1 MADTAVCDEHPVLL
15 FVYGTLMTGY
25 GNNRVLG
32 DSRCLGRAHTA
43 GADFSMLNGGVPFV
57 RRAIHDGTRIAGEV
71 FVVTSAAVLD
81 AVDRLEGHPE
91 WYCRTPVVC
100 ILEGDASA
108 ARLHAQIYLNDSP
121 LLDDG
126 TLLPVPSGDFRDAA
140 GPVTK

>member
-1 MADTAVCDEHPVLL
+1 MVDAIVSDEHPVLL

-25 GNNRVLG
+25 GNNHILG

-43 GADFSMLNGGVPFV
+43 DTNFAMLNGGVPFV
-57 RRAIHDGTRIAGEV
+57 RQTSRDGTRIAGEIFAV
-71 FVVTSAAVLD
+71 SSLAVLD
-81 AVDRLEGHPE
+81 AVDRLEGHPD

-100 ILEGDASA
+100 ILDGDPSA

-126 TLLPVPSGDFRDAA
+126 TLLPIPSGDFRDAA
-140 GPVTK
+140 APATK